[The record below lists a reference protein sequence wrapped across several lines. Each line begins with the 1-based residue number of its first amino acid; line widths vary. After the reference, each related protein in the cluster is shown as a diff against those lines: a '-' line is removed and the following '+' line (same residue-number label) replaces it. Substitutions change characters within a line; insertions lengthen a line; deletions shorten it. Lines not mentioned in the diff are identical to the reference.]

1 MNQAPQVQSIENIIS
16 SQAPAYQS
24 SIDVINQKKAALPGQ
39 FEAQRMGLEG
49 QKTNQFNKINNSATA
64 RGMSFSGIPLDEQ
77 ANYLSDVFLPGQQR
91 LVQQQNDMDLE
102 LQSALAAIDKER
114 RLGALSTQASQQ
126 ATLEDYLK
134 EQRAMA
140 WEKEKFN
147 LDMAQRRAEA
157 ASSAAGSG
165 ADLYSSIFSSLEG
178 RMGGDRYVSGTT
190 WKQLQNYASQ
200 YGMSPEQFT
209 SLFGTF
215 QNPKSMTQ
223 YGGGQ
228 AMSPT
233 PSNKLKVGTAKP
245 GKLTLGRL

>member
-1 MNQAPQVQSIENIIS
+1 MQPQVQSIENIIS

-24 SIDVINQKKAALPGQ
+24 SIDVINQKKAAIPGQ

-157 ASSAAGSG
+157 AASSAGSG
-165 ADLYSSIFSSLEG
+165 TDLYADIFNTFTQTA
-178 RMGGDRYVSGTT
+178 GGDRYVSGVNY
-190 WKQLQNYASQ
+190 KQQKAFASQ
-200 YGMSPEQFT
+200 YGMSPEEFDARYAV
-209 SLFGTF
+209 FR
-215 QNPKSMTQ
+215 NPKDKS
-223 YGGGQ
+223 YF
-228 AMSPT
+228 
-233 PSNKLKVGTAKP
+233 
-245 GKLTLGRL
+245 